1 VSRSVARGPRGSAP
15 PPPPSLHEHPLPLDI
30 IPAGT
35 VLHRIHRS
43 ALPPLFFGPG
53 AGNLPTYRFD
63 SLSGAFGVL
72 YVGRSLAAAIAE
84 TLLRNPARRMVAY
97 RELALRSA
105 SEVRPASDL
114 RLVRLYADGLQ
125 RVGTTNAVSTGPY
138 GPCGRWADALWAH
151 PDMPDGIAYQSRH
164 DSGEICLAIFDRPRP
179 AFAVGATVALADRLP
194 MLAALLARY
203 GKSISGAPAA
213 PD

>member
-53 AGNLPTYRFD
+53 AGNLPTYR
-63 SLSGAFGVL
+63 
-72 YVGRSLAAAIAE
+72 LAAAIAE